1 VIPIQPITIVS
12 SGGTPM
18 QLCDQKGA
26 PYPTTGFGAL
36 VFNTGP
42 TLIDAILLN
51 PLITFD
57 VIKLPGGDFYN
68 PSLQF
73 TADNSKTPGLYS
85 TGPGNISLVGTNG
98 DESSRAL
105 LASFDHPGN
114 LHVANLLNIGGTIP
128 PADSSTLVATT
139 KWVNDQG
146 YLTGT
151 GAAGLYLP
159 LVGGT
164 LTGPLNITG
173 AAGTSRGVTLMTAG
187 LARWNIVATA
197 TAEGGGSAGSNLGI
211 NAFNDAGAFLSQPL
225 TISRSTGA
233 VTLIGALTGTTAT
246 FSGGELV
253 GYGTA
258 VPFQAYAGSTQTPLA
273 QIATAGQASLS
284 IQRYVGGGVATG
296 PLLNFSKSQGS
307 TAGTQAIAINTDMMG
322 TLSFNASDGVKFVE
336 GAYIRA
342 EVDGAP
348 GLNDMPGR
356 LIFATSPD
364 GSAAPAEA
372 MRISNTKAVTLAGA
386 LTGTTATFSGAE
398 KVMSATAIPAGGT
411 AGAGYLFSSSTNFG
425 MIFGSGVPT
434 AAMAR
439 GSIYLRSDGGGPY
452 VNTDGAT
459 TWAVMGGG
467 GGASLTI
474 SDTPPGSP
482 TAGAMWWNS
491 VLGTLMVYYND
502 GNSSQWVPATPTMAG
517 SYLPLTG
524 GTLTGPLTGTTATFS
539 GAAQALKLGVGMAPS
554 LTATSNIWATGD
566 ITFNGTNHFIGGNLY
581 YDSGWKYTAN
591 GTGGAVA
598 LAANST
604 QSFNVYTAPNN
615 TGGAGAA
622 ATPFTALSFDAAGN
636 PTFFGALTGTAAGLG
651 LAPPANTRLTIRGTG
666 TTTNYMIWGTK
677 SDGSQCFNV
686 FDSGQVDI
694 YGPLSVLNGISA
706 GGTVMAPGAQIQMV
720 SVETGAVA
728 TGTTPIPFDDTI
740 PQITEGDQ
748 YMTLAITPKS
758 ATSKLVIEVVWNGSH
773 SVSTTTTVALFQ
785 DATANALAAVGQVPN
800 AGGNMMCTSLRH
812 IMTSGTTS
820 ATTFRV
826 RAGGNTTGTLT
837 FNGSSGARIYGGVM
851 ASSIVIREV
860 AP

>member
-36 VFNTGP
+36 VFNAGP

-164 LTGPLNITG
+164 LTGPL
-173 AAGTSRGVTLMTAG
+173 
-187 LARWNIVATA
+187 
-197 TAEGGGSAGSNLGI
+197 
-211 NAFNDAGAFLSQPL
+211 
-225 TISRSTGA
+225 
-233 VTLIGALTGTTAT
+233 TGTTAT
-246 FSGGELV
+246 FSGAPVLV
-253 GYGTA
+253 GGT
-258 VPFQAYAGSTQTPLA
+258 VSQASPGTGTIQALGANTGIWSIANSGGQAALGVYDKTAGHAGAYLYSAAGYAGLA
-273 QIATAGQASLS
+273 TI
-284 IQRYVGGGVATG
+284 
-296 PLLNFSKSQGS
+296 
-307 TAGTQAIAINTDMMG
+307 D
-322 TLSFNASDGVKFVE
+322 NA
-336 GAYIRA
+336 GAYSGDIIH
-342 EVDGAP
+342 VAP
-348 GLNDMPGR
+348 
-356 LIFATSPD
+356 TS
-364 GSAAPAEA
+364 
-372 MRISNTKAVTLAGA
+372 VTLLQA

-411 AGAGYLFSSSTNFG
+411 AGAGYLFSSTANFG

-439 GSIYLRSDGGGPY
+439 GSLYLRSDGGGPY

-467 GGASLTI
+467 GGGASLTI

-482 TAGAMWWNS
+482 AAGAMWWNS

-517 SYLPLTG
+517 SYLPLAG
-524 GTLTGPLTGTTATFS
+524 GTLTGPLTGTLATFSGLVTANARLNVSPTLGIGVSARTSIPLDVMNLADTTGFSYVTFLRQANNPGGTNYTQFVVEQNSTNAMNIEVADQANVKGTLNLQPFGGTVNIPTLTGTTATFS
-539 GAAQALKLGVGMAPS
+539 G
-554 LTATSNIWATGD
+554 T
-566 ITFNGTNHFIGGNLY
+566 
-581 YDSGWKYTAN
+581 
-591 GTGGAVA
+591 
-598 LAANST
+598 
-604 QSFNVYTAPNN
+604 
-615 TGGAGAA
+615 
-622 ATPFTALSFDAAGN
+622 
-636 PTFFGALTGTAAGLG
+636 
-651 LAPPANTRLTIRGTG
+651 
-666 TTTNYMIWGTK
+666 
-677 SDGSQCFNV
+677 V
-686 FDSGQVDI
+686 F
-694 YGPLSVLNGISA
+694 
-706 GGTVMAPGAQIQMV
+706 APGAQIQMV

-728 TGTTPIPFDDTI
+728 TGTTVIPFDDTI

-758 ATSKLVIEVVWNGSH
+758 ATSKLVISVNAVLSNSVAAVVAG
-773 SVSTTTTVALFQ
+773 ALFQ
-785 DATANALAAVGQVPN
+785 DSTANALAATFGDLTAVGQSY
-800 AGGNMMCTSLRH
+800 MSLAFTH
-812 IMTSGTTS
+812 VMTSGTTS
-820 ATTFRV
+820 PTTFRF
-826 RAGGNTTGTLT
+826 RAGLHVAGTTT
-837 FNGSSGARIYGGVM
+837 FNGQGGNRKFGGVL